1 MDDGSDIGAT
11 PLFYPLIGLQANP
24 QTSGCLRAARFFVG
38 PGRAR
43 RLNRHRAAP
52 KLAFMKRFLIDLPT
66 LPEEGRNF
74 AGELPAEIFDLP
86 AHDAKAVGPLEF
98 DLHVQRF
105 SSELLL
111 SGKLSAPFE
120 FTCVRTLHP
129 FVKTIRIEHADMSL
143 EIGNESLIDATDV
156 LREEVL
162 IHFPA
167 DPRCDE
173 ADEPMHC
180 EIDPRYLA
188 VDKGEQGA
196 VETPPRAEG
205 DDRWSALD
213 ALKQHD
219 SER

>member
-1 MDDGSDIGAT
+1 
-11 PLFYPLIGLQANP
+11 
-24 QTSGCLRAARFFVG
+24 
-38 PGRAR
+38 
-43 RLNRHRAAP
+43 
-52 KLAFMKRFLIDLPT
+52 MKRLLIDLPT
-66 LPEEGRNF
+66 LPEEGKNF
-74 AGELPAEIFDLP
+74 SGELPAEIFDLP
-86 AHDAKAVGPLEF
+86 AHDAKAVGPLSY

-105 SSELLL
+105 ASELLL
-111 SGKLSAPFE
+111 TGTLSAPFE

-129 FVKTIRIEHADMSL
+129 FVRTIALDHASMSL
-143 EIGNESLIDATDV
+143 EIGSESIADATDV
-156 LREEVL
+156 VREEIL

-188 VDKGEQGA
+188 VDKSAPGA
-196 VETPPRAEG
+196 VETPPRAAG

-213 ALKQHD
+213 ALDQLD